1 MSVFLCHECTEMGI
15 VIESSLI
22 LYMVLIVESATV
34 RAQHHK
40 NPGPYLRH
48 PGMLPSLCG
57 PSILRLL
64 QFVVLS

>member
-1 MSVFLCHECTEMGI
+1 MLVFLCHECTEIGI
-15 VIESSLI
+15 VIEPSLV

-34 RAQHHK
+34 RARHRK

-48 PGMLPSLCG
+48 PGMPPFLRR

-64 QFVVLS
+64 QFAVLS